1 MEWLF
6 TNVPDHGKGVWPL
19 YQFASCFYSSL
30 NVGRWWGVDASLPKA
45 FTADGNFWKRTEL
58 WTVCSWHFQ
67 QLRKW
72 VLLSWKAS
80 GQSTQHSKSEFL
92 MFINEFV
99 TRIKITMVETHQ
111 IANILQIIEKAREF
125 QKKSASASLT
135 TLKTLCVSQQTVKN
149 SSRNGN
155 TRPFYLPLRNLCAG
169 QEATARTRHETMN
182 WFKIGKGVLQDSVLS
197 PCLFN
202 LYAEYIMWNALL
214 DEAQAV
220 IKIAWR
226 NINNLKYADDTT
238 LMAESEED

>member
-1 MEWLF
+1 
-6 TNVPDHGKGVWPL
+6 
-19 YQFASCFYSSL
+19 
-30 NVGRWWGVDASLPKA
+30 
-45 FTADGNFWKRTEL
+45 
-58 WTVCSWHFQ
+58 
-67 QLRKW
+67 
-72 VLLSWKAS
+72 
-80 GQSTQHSKSEFL
+80 

-202 LYAEYIMWNALL
+202 LYAEYIM
-214 DEAQAV
+214 
-220 IKIAWR
+220 
-226 NINNLKYADDTT
+226 
-238 LMAESEED
+238 